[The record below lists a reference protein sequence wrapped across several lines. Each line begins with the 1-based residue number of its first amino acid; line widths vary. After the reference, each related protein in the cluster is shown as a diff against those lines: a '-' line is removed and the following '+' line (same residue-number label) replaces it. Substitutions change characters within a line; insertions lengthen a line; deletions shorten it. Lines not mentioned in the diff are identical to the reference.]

1 MLYPE
6 NQKAKAARVQDD
18 ICPPPKQQRA
28 ETQSNLDSAELGDTE
43 LETSEDALQPS
54 DPSDSNSVKISDLAE
69 QFAHEFE
76 AARSKFTAETNDPGL
91 SSSTTA
97 PSVPSSSQ
105 EPCSSSANG
114 TLYNSHFVSHTAD
127 SSSPV
132 IPQKPSFGH
141 RAGFDAFM
149 TGYIFAYYAITQ
161 PKSKPSFHAKDLM
174 VPTIDICHR
183 EPLTRDEAMIAGLS
197 QMRHR
202 LSNRNKPVPLILAK
216 SQFAK
221 TSQAHREN
229 CSRIADFR
237 KQLF

>member
-18 ICPPPKQQRA
+18 LCPPPKQQRA
-28 ETQSNLDSAELGDTE
+28 ETRSSLDSAELEDTE
-43 LETSEDALQPS
+43 LETSEDALQ
-54 DPSDSNSVKISDLAE
+54 PSDSNSVKISDLAE

-114 TLYNSHFVSHTAD
+114 TLSNSRFVSHTAD

-174 VPTIDICHR
+174 VPTIDVRQR
-183 EPLTRDEAMIAGLS
+183 EPLTHDEAMIAGLS
-197 QMRHR
+197 PMRHR
-202 LSNRNKPVPLILAK
+202 LSNKNKPVPLILAK

-229 CSRIADFR
+229 CSRIANFR